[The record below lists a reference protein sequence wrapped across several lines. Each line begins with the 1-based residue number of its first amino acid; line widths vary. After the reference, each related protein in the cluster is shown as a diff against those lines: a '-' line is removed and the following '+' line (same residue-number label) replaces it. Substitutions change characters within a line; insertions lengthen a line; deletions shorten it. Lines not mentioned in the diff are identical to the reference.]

1 MFIKGAEDSS
11 DEIENFEQLDLA
23 DFVSILF
30 IDSDKLAIELFAL
43 TFNNVE
49 LCQESIYI
57 FVINKMIHLFLYNLF
72 RTCIA
77 VVFKS
82 KKTLKLKFG
91 NELKL

>member
-1 MFIKGAEDSS
+1 MFIKGAVDSS

-49 LCQESIYI
+49 LDLRFDLLQFID
-57 FVINKMIHLFLYNLF
+57 
-72 RTCIA
+72 
-77 VVFKS
+77 
-82 KKTLKLKFG
+82 
-91 NELKL
+91 